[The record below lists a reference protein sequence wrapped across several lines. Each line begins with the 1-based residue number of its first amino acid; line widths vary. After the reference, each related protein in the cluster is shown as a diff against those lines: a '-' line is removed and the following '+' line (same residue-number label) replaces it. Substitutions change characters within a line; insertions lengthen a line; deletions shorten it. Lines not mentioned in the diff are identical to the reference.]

1 MEKRAFYFELLVLP
15 PHYLQLRLYHP
26 ACIDQTKMANHDI
39 AEAFKTTIG
48 ADLRAPYTHV
58 HVLMIAWADNDLDGV
73 DKEIEDLRTVFE
85 KEYNYNSVTFF
96 PIPTHGSPSARLN
109 VEVSSFIEE
118 KSTPFDS
125 LAIIYY
131 AGHCSADAQGKPEWA
146 AFEQGGPTISWY
158 ITQQL
163 LFSAPGDVLLILDCC
178 QASLIAHGIKD
189 GEGRFELIAASA
201 KGAKTPAPGRRSFTR
216 GLIRLLQEH
225 ATAGVSSESL
235 ASYLREDPKI
245 TGKSGVGFVLLAGI
259 NAQI

>member
-1 MEKRAFYFELLVLP
+1 
-15 PHYLQLRLYHP
+15 
-26 ACIDQTKMANHDI
+26 MADHNI
-39 AEAFKTTIG
+39 AESFKNTIG
-48 ADLRAPYTHV
+48 ADLQASYTHV

-73 DKEIEDLRTVFE
+73 DKEIEDLRAVFE

-96 PIPTHGSPSARLN
+96 PIPIQGSSWARLN

-118 KSTPFDS
+118 KSTPLNS

-131 AGHCSADAQGKPEWA
+131 AGHCGPDAQGKAEWA
-146 AFEQGGPTISWY
+146 AFEQGGPTIPWY

-178 QASLIAHGIKD
+178 QASLITRGIKD
-189 GEGRFELIAASA
+189 GDGRFELIAASA
-201 KGAKTPAPGRRSFTR
+201 KGAKTPAPGRKSFTR

-225 ATAGVSSESL
+225 ASAGVSSESL

-245 TGKSGVGFVLLAGI
+245 TGKSRIAFVLIAGI
-259 NAQI
+259 DD